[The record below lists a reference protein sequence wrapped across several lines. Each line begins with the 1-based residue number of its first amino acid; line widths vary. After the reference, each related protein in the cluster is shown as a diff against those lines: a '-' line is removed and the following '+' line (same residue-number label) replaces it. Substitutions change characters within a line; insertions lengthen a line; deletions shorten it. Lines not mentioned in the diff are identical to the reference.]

1 MCRVPSGANS
11 RNKIVL
17 KFGFLLGSLYFKASW
32 TIYESGAVVEGWDCI
47 VSNPKFEFLFKVKF
61 SSCLIYGYAGA
72 SPKHTGLL
80 VCTWDFSLYMWFLS
94 VIFIAIW
101 LPLTGKGNC
110 NSECLDVITNL
121 NIANSKLLCSRCVQ
135 HVAVCQNFIYFG
147 S

>member
-1 MCRVPSGANS
+1 MCSVPSGANS

-17 KFGFLLGSLYFKASW
+17 KFSFLLSSFYFKASW
-32 TIYESGAVVEGWDCI
+32 TIYESGAIVEGWDCI
-47 VSNPKFEFLFKVKF
+47 VSNLKFEFLYTVKF
-61 SSCLIYGYAGA
+61 SSCLIYGYAVA

-80 VCTWDFSLYMWFLS
+80 VGTWDSSLYMWFLF

-121 NIANSKLLCSRCVQ
+121 NIASSKLLCSRCVQ
-135 HVAVCQNFIYFG
+135 HVAACQNFIYFG